1 MFTRVFMEAAAL
13 FGLAAEA
20 TALLTLILPVY
31 WSLSVLVAR
40 SRRPPFADAALSS
53 SHLPQPS

>member
-1 MFTRVFMEAAAL
+1 MFMRVFLDTAGL

-20 TALLTLILPVY
+20 TALLMLLLPAY

-40 SRRPPFADAALSS
+40 SRRPPLAKAA
-53 SHLPQPS
+53 

>member
-1 MFTRVFMEAAAL
+1 MFMRLFLEAAVL

-20 TALLTLILPVY
+20 TALLMLIMPVY

-40 SRRPPFADAALSS
+40 SRRPLLAEAA
-53 SHLPQPS
+53 